1 MTRKKLLVMII
12 EPNQLQCDLIT
23 LTLARNSIQPIVC
36 EDPTEIRQM
45 LLQHKPDL
53 LLVDT
58 HLPGQNGL
66 DLVSELN
73 AEAYLK
79 KMKVFI
85 ISSLGYPEI
94 VQKAINAGAT
104 DFLVKPLAPDL
115 LVDRIQ
121 RYFGKP
127 VQEH

>member
-1 MTRKKLLVMII
+1 MTRKKLSVMIL
-12 EPNQLQCDLIT
+12 EPNALQCDLIT
-23 LTLARNSIQPIVC
+23 MTLARNAIQPIIC
-36 EDPTEIRQM
+36 ENPTEIRQM

-53 LLVDT
+53 LLVDI

-94 VQKAINAGAT
+94 VQKAAKAGAT

-115 LVDRIQ
+115 LVDRIR
-121 RYFGKP
+121 RYFDQP
-127 VQEH
+127 VIGS